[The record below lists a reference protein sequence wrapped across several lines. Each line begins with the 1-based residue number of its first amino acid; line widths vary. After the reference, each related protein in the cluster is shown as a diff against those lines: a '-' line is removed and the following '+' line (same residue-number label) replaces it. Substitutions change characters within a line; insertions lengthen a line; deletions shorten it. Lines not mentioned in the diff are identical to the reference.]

1 MNIYVGN
8 LPFTMTD
15 ADLSSLFSRFGEV
28 SNARI
33 VQDKFSGRSKG
44 FGFVEMSD
52 DSAKAAISELDGTE
66 HNGRPLKV
74 NEAKPREER
83 PQGSRPPRRDYGGN
97 RDGGNRDYGNRGDRG
112 DRRRRD

>member
-8 LPFTMTD
+8 LPFSMTD
-15 ADLSSLFSRFGEV
+15 ADLSNLFARFGEV
-28 SNARI
+28 TTARI

-44 FGFVEMSD
+44 FGFVEMAD
-52 DSAKAAISELDGTE
+52 DAAQAAISELDGSD

-83 PQGSRPPRRDYGGN
+83 PQGSRPPRRDHGN
-97 RDGGNRDYGNRGDRG
+97 RDHGNRDFGNRGDRG
-112 DRRRRD
+112 DRRDRRY